1 MPCPAMKSLL
11 LICLLLG
18 PSTLLAIP
26 SSSFSSLPPLSS
38 LISLLLFSSSSS
50 LSYFS
55 YSGGQPGTSP
65 RFVHFTRQLYINNL
79 RFQPLY
85 GSLQV
90 NVHFIWPLLCL
101 FFPLKT
107 LYLRWWRAGCT
118 SCIPLS
124 SPPLPPPPRPPSPL
138 CWQSTQGVDS
148 FFLLQ
153 K

>member
-1 MPCPAMKSLL
+1 MKSLL

-18 PSTLLAIP
+18 PSVLLAIP
-26 SSSFSSLPPLSS
+26 SPSSSLTPT

-65 RFVHFTRQLYINNL
+65 RFVHFTRQLSINNL

-90 NVHFIWPLLCL
+90 NMYL
-101 FFPLKT
+101 FCSSFV
-107 LYLRWWRAGCT
+107 
-118 SCIPLS
+118 SVLS
-124 SPPLPPPPRPPSPL
+124 SKTFHKVVEGGMYQLHSSLQSGSSTSSSPL
-138 CWQSTQGVDS
+138 TSVLAVYPRWGAT
-148 FFLLQ
+148 FPQ
-153 K
+153 KQ